1 MATETARRGDLDY
14 HCARLLVLLGAF
26 NLRGS
31 QVIGLTKLAKL
42 DFLLRYP
49 AFLDRLMQSRG
60 WTWPADAAP
69 REVDKDAVEARMIR
83 YKYGPWDDRY
93 YLMLG
98 VLAGMGLVTIGER
111 GGVMAFNVTDLGET
125 VNLRLV
131 DRAEWRLVAARCDLL
146 ASKFDWSGNELKET
160 IYRELPEVVDRP
172 LRSAI

>member
-1 MATETARRGDLDY
+1 LATETARRGDLDY
-14 HCARLLVLLGAF
+14 HCARLLMLLGAF
-26 NLRGS
+26 TLRGS
-31 QVIGLTKLAKL
+31 QVVGLTKLAKL

-49 AFLDRLMQSRG
+49 AFLDRLMCRRG

-69 REVDKDAVEARMIR
+69 REIDKDAVEARMIR

-93 YLMLG
+93 YQMLG

-111 GGVMAFNVTDLGET
+111 MGVMSFELTDLGKS
-125 VNLRLV
+125 VSLRLGE
-131 DRAEWRLVAARCDLL
+131 RAEWRLVAARCDLL
-146 ASKFDWSGNELKET
+146 ASKFDWTGNVLKET